1 MCRWREMGMVDRV
14 REKVAR
20 WLSWRLGGVND
31 HLKETIYAEEVSVS
45 NDTGSAV
52 EMRVRWP
59 NIDRNR
65 DIQEIRDVES
75 AGGFASEQR
84 S

>member
-1 MCRWREMGMVDRV
+1 MINRV

-20 WLSWRLGGVND
+20 WLSWRLGRVTD
-31 HLKETIYAEEVSVS
+31 HLKGTIQAETNSVLCTTRS
-45 NDTGSAV
+45 II
-52 EMRVRWP
+52 EMRSGWS

-65 DIQEIRDVES
+65 DFQEIRDVES
-75 AGGFASEQR
+75 AGGFASGQR

>member
-1 MCRWREMGMVDRV
+1 MVNRV

-20 WLSWRLGGVND
+20 WLSWRLGGVTD
-31 HLKETIYAEEVSVS
+31 HLKGTIRARKSSVS
-45 NDTGSAV
+45 NTTRSTV
-52 EMRVRWP
+52 EMRSGWS

-65 DIQEIRDVES
+65 DFQEIRDVES
-75 AGGFASEQR
+75 AGGFASGQR

>member
-1 MCRWREMGMVDRV
+1 MVNRV

-20 WLSWRLGGVND
+20 WLSWRLGRVTD
-31 HLKETIYAEEVSVS
+31 HLKETIYVESDFVLST
-45 NDTGSAV
+45 TGSVV
-52 EMRVRWP
+52 EIRSGWS

-65 DIQEIRDVES
+65 DFQEIRDVES
-75 AGGFASEQR
+75 AGGFASGQR